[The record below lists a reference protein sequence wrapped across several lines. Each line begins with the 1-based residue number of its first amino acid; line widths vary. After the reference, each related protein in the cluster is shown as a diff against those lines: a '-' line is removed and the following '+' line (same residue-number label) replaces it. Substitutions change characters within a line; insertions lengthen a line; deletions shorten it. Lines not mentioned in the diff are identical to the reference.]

1 MGDLIYLKL
10 TGERQGDISSGC
22 GCGCGTDASIG
33 DRRQENHPDE
43 IFAFS
48 LYNGLVNTGSGI
60 NTQVLTFEKLI
71 DKSTPLFINAI
82 NNNEHLFMEIDL
94 WRINRF
100 GRWERYYYIQL
111 RNASVKRIQTYIR
124 MG

>member
-10 TGERQGDISSGC
+10 TGERQGDISS

-60 NTQVLTFEKLI
+60 NTQALTFEKLI